1 MPFILGLV
9 AAFSTRAFWYAILGN
24 IAVGLGVS
32 VISYVGINTA
42 IDGAIALMQSELG
55 GLPADMAVVISLAKV
70 PQGISVVLSAC
81 VARLT
86 MMGLINGGALRRIT
100 WASNG
105 PIVLN

>member
-24 IAVGLGVS
+24 ILVGLGVS
-32 VISYVGINTA
+32 VVSYLGINTA
-42 IDGAIALMQSELG
+42 IDAAISLMQTEIV

-70 PQGISVVLSAC
+70 PEGISVVLSAC

-86 MMGLINGGALRRIT
+86 LMGLVNGGALRRIT